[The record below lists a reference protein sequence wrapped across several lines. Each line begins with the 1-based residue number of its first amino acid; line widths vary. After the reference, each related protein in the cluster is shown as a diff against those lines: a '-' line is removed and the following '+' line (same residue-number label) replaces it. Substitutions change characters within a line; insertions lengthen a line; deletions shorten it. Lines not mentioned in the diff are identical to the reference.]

1 MHRVRRLSLFVPAL
15 LLASSTALA
24 AQINGA
30 PDRRPGEGEGPFD
43 RLIIR
48 GVYVIDGT
56 GAPPFGPADI
66 VIEGNRIESITVVG
80 TPNVAIDED
89 GRPTGATRVIEAE
102 GSFVLPGFVNL
113 HAHAGDPRKA
123 PDAEYTYKLWMAN
136 GITTVRGVALGEMD
150 WAINEQRRSAANE
163 IVAPRIFN
171 YQRPGS
177 GREWREQGRRI
188 STPQD
193 ARDWVRYAAGKG
205 IDGMKLGSYRPEI
218 MAALL
223 DEARQHGLG
232 STAHLA
238 QTGVAQMNAI
248 DAARLGLGT
257 VTHFYG
263 IFEALYKDNDVQPW
277 PPDFIY
283 NEEQHR
289 FSQVAYQWNL
299 IHEQGSEEWNALL
312 EEFLELGTILDPT
325 MVAYLASRD
334 VMRARNAD
342 WHVKHTLPSLW
353 DFYTASRTDHGSYY
367 YDWTP
372 WEENAWK
379 QFYLKWFAL
388 LDDYK
393 DMGGRVT
400 VSDDA
405 AYIYNLWGFGV
416 ITEME
421 LLQEAGFHP
430 LEVFRGATMHGAQAL
445 FEPKGEEIQFGVLR
459 EGLLADMVIVDENP
473 VQNIKVLYG
482 TGWDRLNDATGQVER
497 IGGIRYTI
505 KDGIVYD
512 AKALLAD
519 VARMVE
525 EQKKQ
530 RGVSDGSP
538 TPH

>member
-1 MHRVRRLSLFVPAL
+1 M
-15 LLASSTALA
+15 
-24 AQINGA
+24 
-30 PDRRPGEGEGPFD
+30 
-43 RLIIR
+43 
-48 GVYVIDGT
+48 
-56 GAPPFGPADI
+56 
-66 VIEGNRIESITVVG
+66 
-80 TPNVAIDED
+80 
-89 GRPTGATRVIEAE
+89 
-102 GSFVLPGFVNL
+102 
-113 HAHAGDPRKA
+113 
-123 PDAEYTYKLWMAN
+123 
-136 GITTVRGVALGEMD
+136 
-150 WAINEQRRSAANE
+150 
-163 IVAPRIFN
+163 
-171 YQRPGS
+171 
-177 GREWREQGRRI
+177 
-188 STPQD
+188 
-193 ARDWVRYAAGKG
+193 
-205 IDGMKLGSYRPEI
+205 
-218 MAALL
+218 
-223 DEARQHGLG
+223 
-232 STAHLA
+232 
-238 QTGVAQMNAI
+238 
-248 DAARLGLGT
+248 
-257 VTHFYG
+257 
-263 IFEALYKDNDVQPW
+263 YKDNDVQPW

-283 NEEQHR
+283 NEEQNR

-299 IHEQGSEEWNALL
+299 IHKQGSEEWNALL

-342 WHVKHTLPSLW
+342 WHAKYTLPSLW

-379 QFYLKWFAL
+379 QFYRKWFAL

-430 LEVFRGATMHGAQAL
+430 LEVFRGATMHGAEAL
-445 FEPKGEEIQFGVLR
+445 FEPKGEAIQFGVLR

-473 VQNIKVLYG
+473 VQNIKMLFG

-519 VARMVE
+519 VERMVD
-525 EQKKQ
+525 EQKAQ
-530 RGVSDGSP
+530 RGISDGS
-538 TPH
+538 

>member
-1 MHRVRRLSLFVPAL
+1 MRSTQRLVLFVSAL
-15 LLASSTALA
+15 VLTGSPGLW
-24 AQINGA
+24 AQVNAA
-30 PDRRPGEGEGPFD
+30 PDRRADEGEGPFE

-48 GVYVIDGT
+48 GVYVINGT

-66 VIEGNRIESITVVG
+66 VIEGNQIAEIKMVG
-80 TPNVAIDED
+80 TPGVPIEAD
-89 GRPTGATRVIEAE
+89 GRPSDATREIDAE

-113 HAHAGDPRKA
+113 HAHVGDPRKA
-123 PDAEYTYKLWMAN
+123 PDAEYTYKLWLAN
-136 GITTVRGVALGEMD
+136 GVTTVRGVALSEMD
-150 WAINEQRRSAANE
+150 WALGEKERSARNE

-171 YQRPGS
+171 YHRPGT
-177 GREWREQGRRI
+177 GAEWSDAGRRI
-188 STPQD
+188 RTPED
-193 ARDWVRYAAGKG
+193 AREWVRYAAGKG
-205 IDGMKLGSYRPEI
+205 VDGMKLSSFRPEI

-223 DEARQHGLG
+223 DEAKQHGLG

-263 IFEALYKDNDVQPW
+263 IFEALYKDHDVQPW
-277 PPDFIY
+277 PAEFIY
-283 NEEQHR
+283 NHEQHR

-312 EEFLELGTILDPT
+312 EELLELNTILDPT

-342 WHVKHTLPSLW
+342 WHETYTLPSLW

-379 QFYLKWFAL
+379 RFYQQWMAL

-416 ITEME
+416 IVEME

-430 LEVFRGATMHGAQAL
+430 LEIFRGATMHGAQAL

-459 EGLLADMVIVDENP
+459 EGLLADLVLVDENP
-473 VQNIKVLYG
+473 VQNIKMLYG
-482 TGWDRLNDATGQVER
+482 TGWDRLNDETGQVER

-505 KDGIVYD
+505 KDGIIYD
-512 AKALLAD
+512 VKKLLAD
-519 VARMVE
+519 VERMVQ
-525 EQKKQ
+525 EQKAQ
-530 RGVSDGSP
+530 QA
-538 TPH
+538 TP

>member
-1 MHRVRRLSLFVPAL
+1 MHCLRRLLLFVPAL
-15 LLASSTALA
+15 LLASSAGLA
-24 AQINGA
+24 AQIKGA
-30 PDRRPGEGEGPFD
+30 PDRRPDEGEGPFD

-56 GAPPFGPADI
+56 GAPPMGPADI

-80 TPNVAIDED
+80 TPNVPIDED
-89 GRPTGATRVIEAE
+89 GRPTGATRVIDAE

-123 PDAEYTYKLWMAN
+123 PDAEYTYKLWLAN
-136 GITTVRGVALGEMD
+136 GVTTVRGVALGEMD
-150 WAINEQRRSAANE
+150 WTINEQQRSARNE

-193 ARDWVRYAAGKG
+193 AQDWVRYAAGKG
-205 IDGMKLGSYRPEI
+205 IDGMKLGSFRPEI
-218 MAALL
+218 MEALL

-283 NEEQHR
+283 NEEQNR

-299 IHEQGSEEWNALL
+299 IHEQGSDEWNALL

-342 WHVKHTLPSLW
+342 WHAKYTLPSLW

-372 WEENAWK
+372 WEENTWK

-430 LEVFRGATMHGAQAL
+430 LEVFRGATMHGAEAL
-445 FEPKGEEIQFGVLR
+445 FEPKGEDIQFGVLR

-473 VQNIKVLYG
+473 VQNIKMLFG
-482 TGWDRLNDATGQVER
+482 TGWDRLNDTTGQVER

-519 VARMVE
+519 VERMVD
-525 EQKKQ
+525 EQKAQ
-530 RGVSDGSP
+530 REISDGS
-538 TPH
+538 

>member
-1 MHRVRRLSLFVPAL
+1 MRYPP
-15 LLASSTALA
+15 LLAHLLILAFSSASGVTA
-24 AQINGA
+24 QVNGA
-30 PDRRPGEGEGPFD
+30 PDRRPDEGEGPFE

-66 VIEGNRIESITVVG
+66 VIVGNRIEDIEVVG
-80 TPNVAIDED
+80 TPRVPIEQDKRPGDAAREIDAD
-89 GRPTGATRVIEAE
+89 GG
-102 GSFVLPGFVNL
+102 FVLPGFVNL
-113 HAHAGDPRKA
+113 HAHAGDERKA
-123 PDAEYTYKLWMAN
+123 PDAEYTYKLWLAN
-136 GITTVRGVALGEMD
+136 GVTTVRGVALGDLD
-150 WAINEQRRSAANE
+150 WALREKERSARNE

-171 YQRPGS
+171 YHRPAS
-177 GREWREQGRRI
+177 GKEWRDNNRRI
-188 STPQD
+188 RTPED
-193 ARDWVRYAAGKG
+193 AREWVRYAAGKG
-205 IDGMKLGSYRPEI
+205 VDGMKLGAYRPEI

-223 DEARQHGLG
+223 DEAKQYGFG

-263 IFEALYKDNDVQPW
+263 IFESLYKDHDVQPW

-283 NEEQHR
+283 NDEQHR
-289 FSQVAYQWNL
+289 FSQVAHQWNL
-299 IHEQGSEEWNALL
+299 IHAQGSEEWNALL
-312 EEFLELGTILDPT
+312 QELLELRTILDPT

-342 WHVKHTLPSLW
+342 WHEKYTLPSLW
-353 DFYTASRTDHGSYY
+353 DFYTADRTDHGSYY

-372 WEENAWK
+372 WEENTWR
-379 QFYLKWFAL
+379 QFYRQWMAL

-405 AYIYNLWGFGV
+405 AYIYNQWGFGV
-416 ITEME
+416 IQEME

-445 FEPKGEEIQFGVLR
+445 FEPKRQDIQFGVLR
-459 EGLLADMVIVDENP
+459 EGLLADLVIVDENP
-473 VQNIKVLYG
+473 VKNIKMLYG
-482 TGWDRLNDATGQVER
+482 TGWDRLNDETGQVER
-497 IGGIRYTI
+497 VGGIRYTI

-512 AKALLAD
+512 PKKLLAD
-519 VARMVE
+519 VERMVQ
-525 EQKKQ
+525 EQKTK
-530 RGVSDGSP
+530 RAMTDGSD
-538 TPH
+538 